1 MPELPTLILQLIF
14 AGSIFYVGA
23 DEGKTLK
30 TVSFTMDNTT
40 YDFYVIGIAFMI
52 L

>member
-1 MPELPTLILQLIF
+1 MPELPTLTLQIMF

-23 DEGKTLK
+23 DDGRTLK
-30 TVSFTMDNTT
+30 TVSFTMDNAT
-40 YDFYVIGIAFMI
+40 YNFYVIGIAFMI